1 MAVEVQVFGLVMDD
15 ETRAPVMVLRAVEG
29 EETLPIQIGFPEAAA
44 IAATLEKIDLPRP
57 MTHDLMMAAIEA
69 LGGRI
74 DRVEIVDLRDT
85 TFLATV
91 QGRRARRTFSLDAR
105 PSDAVALAL
114 RARVPIFVADA
125 VFAKVEPSDLAEASR
140 LQWMAFLQSLE
151 ASSDPVAIVNPDM
164 TKDPKKTVH

>member
-44 IAATLEKIDLPRP
+44 IAAMIEKIDLPRP
-57 MTHDLMMAAIEA
+57 MTHDLLAAAIDA
-69 LGGRI
+69 LGGRVE
-74 DRVEIVDLRDT
+74 RVDVTDLRDT

-91 QGRRARRTFSLDAR
+91 QVRRARRSLTLDAR

-114 RARVPIFVADA
+114 RARAPIYVADS
-125 VFAKVEPSDLAEASR
+125 VFAKVEPRDATEASR

-151 ASSDPVAIVNPDM
+151 ASSDPDAIVNPD
-164 TKDPKKTVH
+164 KSKEPKKTVH